1 MKYRNISS
9 GIVPVAGFQ
18 ILPGREVELT
28 EKQLAN
34 PQVKPYL
41 HPNYLVPVIEA
52 EPQPKVVEAPVRQ
65 ELPKNLQLDGMP
77 ESKGVT
83 VVPQVSTEAELEAA
97 QAKEDSEKTVAVP
110 TAAKD
115 KETGAAIQTIVEVSV
130 DKIKSTIE
138 ELKAIAS
145 WKKRNEFVTTITD
158 LPLLQALVSEVSGKV
173 KEAVEAQIEELQKK
187 K

>member
-1 MKYRNISS
+1 MKYRNISA
-9 GIVPVAGFQ
+9 GIVPAAGFQ

-28 EKQLAN
+28 EKQLAS
-34 PQVKPYL
+34 PAIQPYL
-41 HPNYLVPVIEA
+41 NPSYLVPVVETEA
-52 EPQPKVVEAPVRQ
+52 QPEVVEAPVRQ

-83 VVPQVSTEAELEAA
+83 VIPQVSSDAELEAA
-97 QAKEDSEKTVAVP
+97 QAKEDAAKTVAVP
-110 TAAKD
+110 TAVKD
-115 KETGAAIQTIVEVSV
+115 KETGAAIQTVVEVSV
-130 DKIKSTIE
+130 DKIKNTLE
-138 ELKAIAS
+138 ELKNITS